1 MEQIKKI
8 LDMVK
13 QGRLSADDSFKLIN
27 ALIPRLKIGPEEWER
42 YVGLLRNEALG
53 PAEVETILMSR
64 AGVPFPGHVP
74 EPPFPPRAP
83 RIDTTIENA
92 IESALSGIRKGFGAG
107 QPRTATTLKV
117 EFESHT
123 GASVRTNI
131 PLALADHALKLIP
144 KEVLQ
149 LIGEKGIDPA
159 ILPELLKNNP
169 PVGRLME
176 FEDETGSE
184 LRLTIE

>member
-1 MEQIKKI
+1 MDQIKKI

-13 QGRLSADDSFKLIN
+13 QGRLSADDSFKLIT
-27 ALIPRLKIGPEEWER
+27 ALSPRLKLSPEEWER

-53 PAEVETILMSR
+53 TAEVETILMGR
-64 AGVPFPGHVP
+64 AGAGFPGQVP

-83 RIDTTIENA
+83 RIDTTIESA

-117 EFESHT
+117 EFES
-123 GASVRTNI
+123 ASGSTVRTNV

-144 KEVLQ
+144 REVLGM
-149 LIGEKGIDPA
+149 IGEKGIDPE
-159 ILPELLKNNP
+159 ILPDLLKNNP

-176 FEDETGSE
+176 FEDESGAQ

>member
-8 LDMVK
+8 LEMVK
-13 QGRLSADDSFKLIN
+13 QGRLSADDSFKLIS
-27 ALIPRLKIGPEEWER
+27 ALHPRMKLGAEEWER

-53 PAEVETILMSR
+53 TAEVETILMGR
-64 AGVPFPGHVP
+64 LGGPGPAP

-83 RIDTTIENA
+83 RIDATIESA
-92 IESALSGIRKGFGAG
+92 IESALSGIRKGFSSN
-107 QPRTATTLKV
+107 PTRTATTLKV
-117 EFESHT
+117 EFESSN
-123 GASVRTNI
+123 GANLRTNV
-131 PLALADHALKLIP
+131 PLALAEHALKLIP
-144 KEVLQ
+144 KEALNMIQ
-149 LIGEKGIDPA
+149 QQGIDPQM
-159 ILPELLKNNP
+159 IPDLLKNNP